1 MSLNSRFKDA
11 SPVNTV
17 EKIKN
22 ILAKNQIEVE
32 ECWVPAEVKNCF
44 SLRVSVKNAEFG
56 ANGKG
61 MTKEFSQASGYAEFM
76 ERFQAGFMT
85 RRMTRDN
92 VLTYAD
98 EIQMPKDEC
107 IASCDNWIKNISK
120 GLSSLFRR
128 EIPLDHI
135 RSKCFESDAER
146 ETVSA
151 VPYYNVM
158 TDSFTYLPKK
168 ALPLIYNTNGLAAGN
183 TLEEA
188 FVQGLSEIFE
198 RHNVIRCFFG
208 NVTLPTIPD
217 DYLKQF
223 EKCYETIEHLREN
236 GLEVILKDCSMG
248 EPYPLVAA
256 IAIDRKHHAYHVHMG
271 AHPVFEIALERSLT
285 EMFQGRSLAGV
296 ANSVEFANCNTKT
309 RSNSE
314 LVALLT
320 KGCGQ
325 YPLTFFAGKPSYE
338 FKPFIDRSKMS
349 NAEMLKEFVD
359 YIASRGYEMYVRDIS
374 HMGFPS
380 VSIIVPGMSE
390 TFPHHLLDTFPSG
403 LMYEKYKD
411 AALHLDEMSI
421 EQLGEY
427 RNYLNHLMGD
437 YGPALIDF
445 RALTGKEITGGNR
458 VKANFLARMV
468 FAYMEW
474 SFNRANAIK
483 FAKAAIPSADEKQ
496 NNRLSC
502 ICAFYEHL
510 FAGLNM
516 PQIIEGLSMIY
527 DEETMNQT
535 ILSVMS
541 NENPFKPFLVHCAPE
556 LCEQC
561 PFKAGCNVRETQRMI
576 DLICKAA
583 LDFDAKASFEKVR
596 ALYQSL

>member
-1 MSLNSRFKDA
+1 
-11 SPVNTV
+11 
-17 EKIKN
+17 
-22 ILAKNQIEVE
+22 
-32 ECWVPAEVKNCF
+32 
-44 SLRVSVKNAEFG
+44 
-56 ANGKG
+56 
-61 MTKEFSQASGYAEFM
+61 MTEEFSRASGYAEFM
-76 ERFQAGFMT
+76 ERFQAGYLT

-92 VLTYAD
+92 VLTFAD
-98 EIQMPKDEC
+98 EVQMPKEEC
-107 IASCDNWIKNISK
+107 LASCATWVKGIAK
-120 GLSSLFRR
+120 GLSSLFQT
-128 EIPLDHI
+128 EIPASHI
-135 RSKCFESDAER
+135 QEKCFESDAER
-146 ETVSA
+146 DTVSA
-151 VPYYNVM
+151 VPYYNVT
-158 TDSFTYLPKK
+158 TDTFTYLPKK

-217 DYLKQF
+217 EYLKQF
-223 EKCYETIEHLREN
+223 AKSYETIEHLREN

-296 ANSVEFANCNTKT
+296 ANSTEFAGCDTKN

-325 YPLTFFAGKPSYE
+325 YPLSFFAGKPSYE

-349 NAEMLKEFVD
+349 NAEMLKEFVA

-374 HMGFPS
+374 HLGFPS

-390 TFPHHLLDTFPSG
+390 AFPHHLLDRFPDG
-403 LMYEKYKD
+403 LMYDKYKD
-411 AALHLDEMSI
+411 AALHLEQMSL

-427 RNYLNHLMGD
+427 RSYLNRLVGD
-437 YGPALIDF
+437 YGAAVIDF
-445 RALTGKEITGGNR
+445 KALTAKDITGGDKK
-458 VKANFLARMV
+458 KAKFLARMV
-468 FAYMEW
+468 FSYTEW
-474 SFNRANAIK
+474 PFNRKNAIK
-483 FAKAAIPSADEKQ
+483 YAKAALPFADE
-496 NNRLSC
+496 NEENYLSC

-510 FAGLNM
+510 LAGMNTA
-516 PQIIEGLSMIY
+516 QIMDGLSVIY
-527 DEETMNQT
+527 DAQTLHQT
-535 ILSVMS
+535 ILAVMS
-541 NENPFKPFLVHCAPE
+541 NDNPFKPFLVHCSAE
-556 LCEQC
+556 HCRNCVYQEVC
-561 PFKAGCNVRETQRMI
+561 TVRETER
-576 DLICKAA
+576 LIELIRKAA
-583 LDFDAKASFEKVR
+583 KEFDAKGAFEKVR